1 MKKIKRRNVAPRKAV
16 KVNKVDKSIKLEV
29 GAKESTVQISRKNG
43 GNFFVVLLIG
53 FLLTAI
59 LFKAGQV
66 IWQKGRANLKE
77 QIYAEQMAHFN
88 RMKKYAEQLKAE
100 NVFLQ
105 NNFFAESQTKPSTQK
120 LSKQERQLKIV
131 EIQKS
136 LNQIGKIAEQ
146 IRREFV
152 YYDNDLSV
160 HLLKMKSQ
168 ELEEQIYLAWIVP
181 ELTDRLVRNVE
192 RELYSKGKDEEL
204 IKKLAEESFLNLE
217 RELDKI
223 LVNDNE

>member
-1 MKKIKRRNVAPRKAV
+1 M
-16 KVNKVDKSIKLEV
+16 
-29 GAKESTVQISRKNG
+29 
-43 GNFFVVLLIG
+43 
-53 FLLTAI
+53 
-59 LFKAGQV
+59 
-66 IWQKGRANLKE
+66 
-77 QIYAEQMAHFN
+77 
-88 RMKKYAEQLKAE
+88 
-100 NVFLQ
+100 
-105 NNFFAESQTKPSTQK
+105 
-120 LSKQERQLKIV
+120 
-131 EIQKS
+131 
-136 LNQIGKIAEQ
+136 
-146 IRREFV
+146 
-152 YYDNDLSV
+152 SV

>member
-1 MKKIKRRNVAPRKAV
+1 MKKIKRRNVTPRKAV
-16 KVNKVDKSIKLEV
+16 KVNKVDKAIKLEV

-53 FLLTAI
+53 LLLTAI

-105 NNFFAESQTKPSTQK
+105 NNFFAESQTKPNAQK
-120 LSKQERQLKIV
+120 LSKQERQLKIAK
-131 EIQKS
+131 IQKS